1 MKINEIYTPEFIEKN
16 KERLNEWI
24 FLLPMVKA
32 AIPLVLKGAAAVK
45 TAMGAGA
52 GAAAVKGGVVGAG
65 KAALGKGVVSTGIKS
80 LVKKG
85 AQNIGKMG
93 VQGSKNTNQLAHM
106 RALTG
111 GSKIAKKVKQVGNK
125 LNQAPA
131 GADSE
136 AGKFVKD
143 LVSNPTGGPVDAPAN
158 QVAQQPTPGLSP
170 ETGAAIANVQQAQVG
185 GRAGIAQRRRAKQ
198 TAKA

>member
-1 MKINEIYTPEFIEKN
+1 MKIDEIYTPEFVEKN
-16 KERLNEWI
+16 RERLDEI
-24 FLLPMVKA
+24 APLLLLIPAVKA
-32 AIPLVLKGAAAVK
+32 AAGFGARYLAKKGIQ
-45 TAMGAGA
+45 
-52 GAAAVKGGVVGAG
+52 KGLQHLA
-65 KAALGKGVVSTGIKS
+65 KR
-80 LVKKG
+80 G
-85 AQNIGKMG
+85 AQNIAKMG
-93 VQGSKNTNQLAHM
+93 TQGGKTAAQQAHL

-111 GSKIAKKVKQVGNK
+111 GTKIAKKVKQVGNK

-143 LVSNPTGGPVDAPAN
+143 LVSNPTGGPVDAPAGTVAPAPTAPATPAP
-158 QVAQQPTPGLSP
+158 QVAQPTPGMSP
-170 ETGAAIANVQQAQVG
+170 EAGAAIANVQQAQVG

>member
-1 MKINEIYTPEFIEKN
+1 MKIDEIYTPEFVEKN
-16 KERLNEWI
+16 RERLNE
-24 FLLPMVKA
+24 V
-32 AIPLVLKGAAAVK
+32 IPALVLLWPAVK
-45 TAMGAGA
+45 TAATFIARHGLQQLA
-52 GAAAVKGGVVGAG
+52 
-65 KAALGKGVVSTGIKS
+65 
-80 LVKKG
+80 KKG

-111 GSKIAKKVKQVGNK
+111 GGKIAKKVKQVGNK

-170 ETGAAIANVQQAQVG
+170 ETGAAIANVKQAQVG

>member
-1 MKINEIYTPEFIEKN
+1 MKIDEIYTPEFVEKN
-16 KERLNEWI
+16 RERLDEI
-24 FLLPMVKA
+24 APLLLLIPAVKA
-32 AIPLVLKGAAAVK
+32 AAGFGARYLAKKGIQ
-45 TAMGAGA
+45 
-52 GAAAVKGGVVGAG
+52 KGLQHLA
-65 KAALGKGVVSTGIKS
+65 KR
-80 LVKKG
+80 G
-85 AQNIGKMG
+85 AQNIAKMG
-93 VQGSKNTNQLAHM
+93 TQGGKTAAQQAHL

-111 GSKIAKKVKQVGNK
+111 GTKIAKKVKQVGNK

-143 LVSNPTGGPVDAPAN
+143 LVSNPTGGPVDAPAD

-185 GRAGIAQRRRAKQ
+185 GRAGIAQRRQAKQ